1 MCPIVRRL
9 PRKVSTVSELY
20 QGARAREAETHM
32 FGMKDTLGVLLAG
45 GAGERLFPLTR
56 DRAKPAV
63 PFGGQYRII
72 DITLSNCINSG
83 LRRVYILTQYK
94 ALSLNRHIR
103 EGWSG
108 VVAQELGEFI
118 EILPPMQRVSA
129 NWYMGTADAVYQ
141 NIYSI
146 GSEQPKY
153 VIILSGDHIYKMDYS
168 RMLDHHIAVDADV
181 TLATLPI
188 DPSEVSRFGV
198 VEVAKNGDVI
208 GFDEK
213 PKTTNMRSP
222 FNPEM
227 VDASMGI
234 YIFNTDVLLPAL
246 MKDAEDPDSKHDFGH
261 NILPSILG
269 KYKMTAYNFV
279 DENKKQALY
288 WRDVGTLDA
297 YYDSNMDLVSVS
309 PVFNLYDNSWAMRTR
324 QRQYPP
330 AKFVFGEPGRTG
342 MAINSV
348 ISQGCII
355 SGAVVRNSIL
365 SQDVRVNSYADI
377 ESSIIFTHCNIGRH
391 CRIKRAIIDRD
402 VHLPEGTVIGYDQE
416 QDRKNYFV
424 TPSGLTVVTRDLS
437 LYESPQIRG
446 QRQPS

>member
-1 MCPIVRRL
+1 MP
-9 PRKVSTVSELY
+9 
-20 QGARAREAETHM
+20 
-32 FGMKDTLGVLLAG
+32 MKDTLGVLLAG

-72 DITLSNCINSG
+72 DITLSNCINSD

-103 EGWSG
+103 EGWTS

-146 GSEQPKY
+146 GSEQPKH
-153 VIILSGDHIYKMDYS
+153 VLILSGDHIYKMDYGK
-168 RMLDHHIAVDADV
+168 MLQQHLDSAADV

-188 DPSEVSRFGV
+188 EPADVSRFGV
-198 VEVAKNGDVI
+198 VEVARNGEVI
-208 GFDEK
+208 GFLEK
-213 PKTTNMRSP
+213 PKQTELRSP
-222 FNPEM
+222 FNPNM
-227 VDASMGI
+227 VDASMGV

-246 MKDAEDPDSKHDFGH
+246 IRDAENPESQHDFGH

-269 KYKMTAYNFV
+269 KYRMYAYNFV
-279 DENKKQALY
+279 DENRKEALY
-288 WRDVGTLDA
+288 WRDVGTLEA
-297 YYDSNMDLVSVS
+297 YYDANMDVASVS
-309 PVFNLYDNSWAMRTR
+309 PIFNLYDGSWPIRTR
-324 QRQYPP
+324 ARQYPP

-342 MAINSV
+342 MAINSIV
-348 ISQGCII
+348 SGGCII
-355 SGAVVRNSIL
+355 SGAVVRNSVL
-365 SQDVRVNSYADI
+365 SQDVRVNSYSEVD
-377 ESSIIFTHCNIGRH
+377 SSIVFTHVNIGRH

-402 VHLPEGTVIGYDQE
+402 VHLPEGTVIGYDPND
-416 QDRKNYFV
+416 DRKNYFV
-424 TPSGLTVVTRDLS
+424 TPGGLTVVTRDYS
-437 LYESPQIRG
+437 LYENPVAPDFLQER
-446 QRQPS
+446 RE

>member
-1 MCPIVRRL
+1 MPDCTL
-9 PRKVSTVSELY
+9 NSFSAFQSYSFSST
-20 QGARAREAETHM
+20 GAKAREAKTHM
-32 FGMKDTLGVLLAG
+32 PGMKDTLGVLLAG

-108 VVAQELGEFI
+108 AVAQELGEFI

-168 RMLDHHIAVDADV
+168 RMLQHHIDVDADV

-198 VEVAKNGDVI
+198 VEVAKSGDVI

-213 PKTTNMRSP
+213 PKETKLRSP

-269 KYKMTAYNFV
+269 QYKMTAYNFV

-297 YYDSNMDLVSVS
+297 YYDANMDLVSVS
-309 PVFNLYDNSWAMRTR
+309 PVFNLYDNDWSMRTR

-377 ESSIIFTHCNIGRH
+377 ESSIIFTHTNIGRH
-391 CRIKRAIIDRD
+391 CRIRRAIIDRD
-402 VHLPEGTVIGYDQE
+402 VHLPEGTVIGFDPE
-416 QDRKNYFV
+416 EDRKKHFV

-437 LYESPQIRG
+437 LYESPQIRS

>member
-1 MCPIVRRL
+1 MIGN
-9 PRKVSTVSELY
+9 T
-20 QGARAREAETHM
+20 M
-32 FGMKDTLGVLLAG
+32 IGMKDTLGVLLAG

-108 VVAQELGEFI
+108 AVAQELGEFI

-146 GSEQPKY
+146 GSEQPRH

-168 RMLDHHIAVDADV
+168 RMLQHHNDVGADV

-198 VEVAKNGDVI
+198 VEVAKNGDVV

-213 PKTTNMRSP
+213 PKETKLRSP
-222 FNPEM
+222 FNPSM

-297 YYDSNMDLVSVS
+297 YYDSNMDLVNVS
-309 PVFNLYDNSWAMRTR
+309 PVFNLYDNAWPMRTR

-342 MAINSV
+342 MAISSV

-355 SGAVVRNSIL
+355 SGATVRNSIL

-377 ESSIIFTHCNIGRH
+377 DSSIIFTHTNIGRH
-391 CRIKRAIIDRD
+391 CRIRRAIIDRD
-402 VHLPEGTVIGYDQE
+402 VHLPEGTVIGYDPE
-416 QDRKNYFV
+416 QDKKNYFV
-424 TPSGLTVVTRDLS
+424 TPSGLTIVTRDLS
-437 LYESPQIRG
+437 LYESPQVRG
-446 QRQPS
+446 QMPPS

>member
-1 MCPIVRRL
+1 
-9 PRKVSTVSELY
+9 
-20 QGARAREAETHM
+20 M

-83 LRRVYILTQYK
+83 LRKVYILTQYK

-108 VVAQELGEFI
+108 AVAQELGEFI

-168 RMLDHHIAVDADV
+168 RMLQHHIDVDADV

-188 DPSEVSRFGV
+188 EPEDVSRFGV
-198 VEVAKNGDVI
+198 VEVAKNGDVV

-213 PKTTNMRSP
+213 PKTTKMRSP

-297 YYDSNMDLVSVS
+297 YYDANMDLVSVS
-309 PVFNLYDNSWAMRTR
+309 PIFNLYDNDWSMRTR

-377 ESSIIFTHCNIGRH
+377 ESSIIFTHTSIGRH

-446 QRQPS
+446 DRQPS